1 MGDRTKRNT
10 ERNRTLAY
18 ISIDVVSTEPS
29 QQKQQLRAV
38 LSTYSLGE
46 LENPENEEK
55 HISVFLF
62 RFSKIFFNAYR
73 FISTYISTVS
83 YLRIYRVFHGIG
95 NQEQGCCELVFGVS
109 EGPRGFF
116 VTPRLGA
123 NYFLVRNNIKFV
135 KQ

>member
-1 MGDRTKRNT
+1 MHWTVHCTGHLSN
-10 ERNRTLAY
+10 
-18 ISIDVVSTEPS
+18 VVSRKTPTEPS

-46 LENPENEEK
+46 LENPENEEEK

-95 NQEQGCCELVFGVS
+95 NQEQGCCELVFGFQKAQRAS
-109 EGPRGFF
+109 
-116 VTPRLGA
+116 L
-123 NYFLVRNNIKFV
+123 
-135 KQ
+135 